1 MSDCRRFEESLRAL
15 VAGEPV
21 PEARALREHAVR
33 CRDCR
38 DILAQHDAL
47 SDLARAIA
55 PASDVELERMRRRVL
70 DQVRSSARQVETSFA
85 YRPAWAAGF
94 AVLLFGAGFA
104 TAWLRADQ
112 RAPAATTLL
121 SQMTDEARSNESLVD
136 VENSPFT
143 YSEVAFRRIDG
154 ERVELE
160 FDVTRHVRL
169 KDSTRSPIVQEV
181 LAQSLLNP
189 SHTGTRLK
197 ALTLAAQSIAPKVRE
212 SLLFALH
219 HDESLAVRQK
229 ALSILAAEPP
239 DPAIE
244 AAMLE
249 TLHDD
254 QAVPMRLDALDYLAR
269 HLERTTLRRAIG
281 DAAEPGNAALLVRL
295 GEYPE

>member
-1 MSDCRRFEESLRAL
+1 MSDCSRYEERLRAL
-15 VAGEPV
+15 VSGEPV
-21 PEARALREHAVR
+21 AEARALREHAES
-33 CRDCR
+33 CPDCR
-38 DILAQHDAL
+38 ELIERHDAL
-47 SDLARAIA
+47 TDLARETAS
-55 PASDVELERMRRRVL
+55 ASDVELERMRRAVL
-70 DQVRSSARQVETSFA
+70 DQVRSVARRRATPFA

-94 AVLLFGAGFA
+94 AVLLFSAGFA

-121 SQMTDEARSNESLVD
+121 GQMTDEALSNESLAD

-197 ALTLAAQSIAPKVRE
+197 ALTLAAQSIAPKLRE

-219 HDESLAVRQK
+219 HDENLAVRQK
-229 ALSILAAEPP
+229 ALAILAAEPP

-244 AAMLE
+244 AAVLE
-249 TLHDD
+249 TLHEDP
-254 QAVPMRLDALDYLAR
+254 AVPMRLGALDYLAR
-269 HLERTTLRRAIG
+269 HVERTTLRQAIG

-295 GEYPE
+295 DENTK